1 MHALYVLLPA
11 LCIFAIAYRYYSAF
25 LATKIWMLDDARK
38 TPAHTKFDGA
48 NYYPT
53 TKWVMFGHHF
63 AAITGAGPLV
73 GPMLA
78 AQFGYAPG
86 FIWLVAGC
94 CIAGAVHDSMILWAS
109 TRRGGKS
116 LPDIIKQEIS
126 PTIGLVSAVT
136 IIFILIVALAGLGV
150 AFVNALADSVWGT
163 FTVAM
168 TIPLGMFMGF
178 WMYVWR
184 KGRIQEATIL
194 GVIGLLVALWA
205 GEPISRS
212 DSWFASLFHLSRTEI
227 VVALGVYGFAA
238 SMLPVWLLLSPR
250 GYLSSFTKIGTIF
263 LLAIGVIIVNP
274 ELKMPAL
281 SEFAGGGG
289 PIIPGP
295 LFPFCFITIACGAIS
310 GFHSLISSGTT
321 PKMIDK
327 ETDIRPVGYGAMLI
341 EGVVGVMALIAAA
354 SMAPGDYFA
363 INTSPEVYSN
373 LIFQGQQL
381 SPVHVPAVEAAVNET
396 IVGRTGGAVSL
407 AVGMALIFSSLPGMG
422 AMIAYWYHFA
432 IMFEALFILTTIDSG
447 TRVGRFLLQ
456 ELMGRVY
463 KPMANPNN
471 LVAGAVATLLMVLSW
486 GYFIYTGQINTIW
499 PMFAV
504 GNQLL
509 GAVALAVATS
519 IMVNT
524 GRQKYLWVTL
534 VPLSFL
540 SVNTMYG
547 GFLNVRD
554 NYYPLAVGA
563 NVDRNIEGWILTICT
578 VVMMG
583 LAVVILGAAAQKWAS
598 VLNGGPVPAT
608 AEVNG

>member
-11 LCIFAIAYRYYSAF
+11 LGILAIAYRYYSAF
-25 LATKIWMLDDARK
+25 IATKVWMLDDARK
-38 TPAHTKFDGA
+38 TPAHTKYDGA
-48 NYYPT
+48 NFYPT

-94 CIAGAVHDSMILWAS
+94 CLAGAVHDSMILWAS

-116 LPDIIKQEIS
+116 LPDIVKQEIS
-126 PTIGLVSAVT
+126 PTIGFVAAIT
-136 IIFILIVALAGLGV
+136 IILILVVALAGLGV

-168 TIPLGMFMGF
+168 TIPLGIFMGF

-184 KGRIQEATIL
+184 KGKITEATIL
-194 GVIGLLVALWA
+194 GVAGLLLALWA
-205 GEPISRS
+205 GEPISHS
-212 DSWFASLFHLSRTEI
+212 DSWFASLFHLSRNQI
-227 VVALGVYGFAA
+227 VVALGIYGFAA

-274 ELKMPAL
+274 ELQMPAL

-310 GFHSLISSGTT
+310 GFHALISSGTT

-327 ETDIRPVGYGAMLI
+327 ESDIRPVGYGAMLI
-341 EGVVGVMALIAAA
+341 EGVVGIMALIAAA

-363 INTSPEVYSN
+363 INTPPAVYQN
-373 LIFQGQQL
+373 LTFQGVDHE
-381 SPVHVPAVEAAVNET
+381 PVNVHNVEAAVGET
-396 IVGRTGGAVSL
+396 VVGRTGGAVSL
-407 AVGMALIFSSLPGMG
+407 AVGMAQIFSALPGMQG
-422 AMIAYWYHFA
+422 LLAYWYHFA

-456 ELMGRVY
+456 EFMGRAY
-463 KPMANPNN
+463 KPLADHNN
-471 LVAGAVATLLMVLSW
+471 IFAGSLATLIMVFSW
-486 GYFIYTGQINTIW
+486 VYFIYTGQINTIW

-509 GAVALAVATS
+509 AAVALAVATS
-519 IMVNT
+519 ILINL
-524 GRQKYLWVTL
+524 GRTKYIWVTL
-534 VPLSFL
+534 LPLSFL
-540 SVNTMYG
+540 SVNTLYG
-547 GFLNVRD
+547 GFLNIRD

-563 NVDRNIEGWILTICT
+563 NAARNMEGWILTVCT
-578 VVMMG
+578 AVMIV
-583 LAVVILGAAAQKWAS
+583 LAVVILGAAVQKWLS

-608 AEVNG
+608 AERA